1 METGNNNK
9 HTTEKSKSDNHD
21 WQQLKTSKNHI
32 LSKTSKA
39 KQISFKYIQV

>member
-9 HTTEKSKSDNHD
+9 HTTEKSKSDNHN

-32 LSKTSKA
+32 LSKNLKSKTD
-39 KQISFKYIQV
+39 KFWT